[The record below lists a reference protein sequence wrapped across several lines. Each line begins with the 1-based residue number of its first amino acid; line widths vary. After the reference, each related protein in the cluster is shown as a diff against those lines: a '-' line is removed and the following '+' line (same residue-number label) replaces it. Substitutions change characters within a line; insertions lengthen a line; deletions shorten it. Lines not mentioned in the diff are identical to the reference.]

1 MEFTFTTTGTC
12 AQFIDVEI
20 DQQQLKSVRFI
31 GGCRG
36 NLEGISRLV
45 QGRPISEVTE
55 LLRGINCRNGTSC
68 PDQLARALEEKILRA
83 VI

>member
-1 MEFTFTTTGTC
+1 MEFTYKTIGTC
-12 AQFIDVEI
+12 AEFIDVEI

-45 QGRPISEVTE
+45 EGRPISEVTQ
-55 LLRGINCRNGTSC
+55 LLRGITCRNGTSC
-68 PDQLARALEEKILRA
+68 ADQLAKALEEKTLRA

>member
-1 MEFTFTTTGTC
+1 MEFTYKTNGTC

-20 DQQQLKSVRFI
+20 DQQQLKSVRFV

-45 QGRPISEVTE
+45 QGRPVSEVTQ
-55 LLRGINCRNGTSC
+55 LLRGITCRNGTSC
-68 PDQLARALEEKILRA
+68 ADQLARALEEKIR
-83 VI
+83 VVV

>member
-1 MEFTFTTTGTC
+1 MEFTFKMTGTC
-12 AQFIDVEI
+12 AQFIDIEI
-20 DQQQLKSVRFI
+20 DQQNLKSVRFI

-45 QGRPISEVTE
+45 QGRPINQVVE
-55 LLRGINCRNGTSC
+55 LLRGITCRNGTSC
-68 PDQLARALEEKILRA
+68 TDQLAMALEERTLRA